1 MNHIFYLPESS
12 QISTRV
18 TLTSGLSTPSLD
30 DSFLCQSLHQTRK
43 KTNFEIRAAGL
54 VYIVFTSLLFFFFFL
69 PAYSLSYSNIK
80 SPSPIP
86 IAIRAIKLNKFIEYL
101 PNKMC

>member
-54 VYIVFTSLLFFFFFL
+54 VYIVFTSLLFFFFFYQPTL
-69 PAYSLSYSNIK
+69 LSYSNIK